1 MLTEENKELVR
12 QTIKA
17 WNAVDGDPS
26 RIRSLFDKYYAPG
39 FVYHDVSTGDTD
51 REQTIRDMVTYLSA
65 FPDVSYIIDDIVAEG
80 DKTVVRCTLRAT
92 HKGQFRG
99 IPATGRRIELGQ
111 VEIHRIMG
119 GKIAEAWG
127 FSDARRMMTQLGI
140 ITGT

>member
-1 MLTEENKELVR
+1 MSPQENKKLIR
-12 QTIKA
+12 QIIKA

-65 FPDVSYIIDDIVAEG
+65 FPDVSYIINDIVAEG

-127 FSDARRMMTQLGI
+127 FSDARGMMTQLGI